1 MPIDLDTSGSSNDH
15 ITPPILARNSLTDSP
30 FLVQPYS
37 TRQQSVTSPALD
49 TPTQRHLESE
59 YDRLL
64 MATSGVKRVGKGYQS
79 CCVRP
84 ILRNPSLESSKS
96 PGRFFHPTRR
106 PMPPPVSSED
116 KLITSSVGELGAMQS
131 GSASFDD
138 ASLREDRSGAA
149 KAVSR
154 ALKALVTG
162 RPAVK
167 TASRTH

>member
-1 MPIDLDTSGSSNDH
+1 MT
-15 ITPPILARNSLTDSP
+15 
-30 FLVQPYS
+30 FL
-37 TRQQSVTSPALD
+37 ALD
-49 TPTQRHLESE
+49 SPTQRHLECE

-84 ILRNPSLESSKS
+84 ISRNASLESPKS

-106 PMPPPVSSED
+106 PMPPPVSSDD
-116 KLITSSVGELGAMQS
+116 KLIASSVDELGAMEF
-131 GSASFDD
+131 GSAGFDD
-138 ASLREDRSGAA
+138 AVLREDRSGAA

-162 RPAVK
+162 RPVVK